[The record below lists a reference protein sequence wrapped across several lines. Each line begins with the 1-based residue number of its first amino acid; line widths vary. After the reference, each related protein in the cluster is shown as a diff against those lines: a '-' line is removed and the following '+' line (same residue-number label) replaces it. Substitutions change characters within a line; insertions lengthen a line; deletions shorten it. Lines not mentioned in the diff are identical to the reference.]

1 MEKNKKENSA
11 AEQVK
16 NAKGFRVAVSIL
28 AALVI
33 WLSVGDVNSVS
44 VKTTVRDIPVEFTSE
59 DTTLA
64 DNGLMLLSGYDTTI
78 DLTIR
83 GPRKVLWQ
91 LDKDEIRIVADTSGI
106 VDTGIQSLTYEVVYP
121 DNVPS
126 SQLQLQSAS
135 AYSVTVTVGELYTKE
150 VPVYCDVIGQVADG
164 YVAQDLVLDPLMLVL
179 RAQRNE
185 LLNVN
190 YAKVTLDISNAEET
204 VIENLEYTLYDFN
217 DIAIENPNV
226 RATTKR
232 VQATLP
238 IKAVKDVGLTVNFVE
253 EVGSSKDQMTYSID
267 PSTVRLMGDKDV
279 LTALDTIVLD
289 TVYLQDLDAYQT
301 LTYTIPLP
309 EGTEI
314 VGEDTTATVTIV
326 VNNVSERRVAVNS
339 VICENIPE
347 GYEAVPA
354 TEKLD
359 ILLRGL
365 TDELDALTAEN
376 LTVVADL
383 KNVKEAGSYT
393 VPVTV
398 RVTGYE
404 NVGVKGSYQ
413 VVVNVAKTPE
423 KDPEDQTN
431 TPGTDTPADNG
442 VATAALTPTDSGDEP
457 GVIPAA
463 DSGDA
468 AAAAQTADGGEAA
481 IAQTSL
487 ADGETKNTP

>member
-1 MEKNKKENSA
+1 MEKNKKETSA

-44 VKTTVRDIPVEFTSE
+44 VKTTVRDIPVEFASE

-150 VPVYCDVIGQVADG
+150 VPVYCDVIGQVGDG

-204 VIENLEYTLYDFN
+204 VIENLEYKLYDFN

-279 LTALDTIVLD
+279 LAALDTIVLD

-365 TDELDALTAEN
+365 TDELNALTAEN

-393 VPVTV
+393 VPVTIQ
-398 RVTGYE
+398 VTGYE

-413 VVVNVAKTPE
+413 VVVNVAKAPE
-423 KDPEDQTN
+423 KDPENQTN
-431 TPGTDTPADNG
+431 TPADNG

-457 GVIPAA
+457 AVIPAA

>member
-1 MEKNKKENSA
+1 MEKNKKENAA
-11 AEQVK
+11 AEQMKSKKAFHMV
-16 NAKGFRVAVSIL
+16 VSIL
-28 AALVI
+28 AALAI

-44 VKTTVRDIPVEFTSE
+44 VKTTVRDIPVEFASE

-83 GPRKVLWQ
+83 GPRRVLWQ
-91 LDKDEIRIVADTSGI
+91 LDRDEIRIVADTSTI

-121 DNVPS
+121 DNVPK

-150 VPVYCDVIGQVADG
+150 VPIYCDVIGQVADG
-164 YVAQDLVLDPLMLVL
+164 YVAQELVLDPLVLVL

-190 YAKVTLDISNAEET
+190 YAKITLDVSNADET
-204 VIENLEYTLYDFN
+204 LIENLEYKLYDFN

-238 IKAVKDVGLTVNFVE
+238 IKAVKSVDLTVNFVE
-253 EVGSSKDQMTYSID
+253 EVGSSRDQMTYSID

-279 LTALDTIVLD
+279 LAELNTIVLD
-289 TVYLQDLDAYQT
+289 TVYLQDLDDYQT
-301 LTYTIPLP
+301 MTYTIPLP

-314 VGEDTTATVTIV
+314 VGDDTTATVTIV
-326 VNNVSERRVAVNS
+326 VKNVSERRVAVSS
-339 VICENIPE
+339 VTCENVPE
-347 GYEAVPA
+347 GYEAVLV
-354 TEKLD
+354 TENLD

-365 TDELDALTAEN
+365 TDELNALTASN

-383 KNVKEAGSYT
+383 KNVQEAGSYT

-398 RVTGYE
+398 QVTGYE
-404 NVGVKGSYQ
+404 NIGVKGSYQ

-423 KDPEDQTN
+423 KDPEAETN
-431 TPGTDTPADNG
+431 TPGTDTAADNG
-442 VATAALTPTDSGDEP
+442 VATAALTPTDSGNETA
-457 GVIPAA
+457 VLPAA
-463 DSGDA
+463 AGGDDA
-468 AAAAQTADGGEAA
+468 AVT
-481 IAQTSL
+481 QTSL
-487 ADGETKNTP
+487 ADGEPKKNTP